1 VTSPEL
7 PSTSE
12 GLPEPEGHP
21 PGEGRPLGH
30 RVRASVDRT
39 IAVLI
44 GLFLMSTIG
53 LVLTNIHSPRAFPF
67 WAVMFPIF
75 GVAALWGEL
84 RRERPTGAALG
95 RELWRGLAH
104 WGGPLVAL
112 WIVFLLLNR
121 GQIDGQTAGLLA
133 ILILALS
140 CFFAGIHGAP
150 AFIAIAAFLAAGVIG
165 AVQLEAY
172 LWLLIAIGAA
182 VAVALAIWRLRGR
195 G

>member
-1 VTSPEL
+1 MTTSDLPPPTEGRSAPE
-7 PSTSE
+7 E
-12 GLPEPEGHP
+12 
-21 PGEGRPLGH
+21 RPLGA
-30 RVRASVDRT
+30 RVRSSVDWT
-39 IAVLI
+39 IAVLV
-44 GLFLMSTIG
+44 GLFFMSTIG

-67 WAVMFPIF
+67 WAAMFPIF
-75 GVAALWGEL
+75 GVAAVWSEL

-95 RELWRGLAH
+95 RDLWRGLAH
-104 WGGPLVAL
+104 WAGPLVAL

-150 AFIAIAAFLAAGVIG
+150 AFIAIAAFLAAGVIA

-182 VAVALAIWRLRGR
+182 VVIALAIWRLRGR